1 MADGIVTT
9 LLENIQINLQDTDN
23 YSAIAN
29 ALKAVEIRGEFALLE
44 KQATYAVI
52 VPGEPDPL
60 YDTVTFSCF
69 WQPVTVYL
77 VLRRL
82 KNKTGDRTLLGTDS
96 VNGLDTMV
104 KDARQA
110 LNRSSPYYNGKPS
123 SSYTE
128 QAGIAE
134 TRFDGVDY
142 MGEEDA
148 EGKRPA
154 NVAALTIS
162 FLCADTR

>member
-1 MADGIVTT
+1 LADGIVTT
-9 LLENIQINLQDTDN
+9 LLENIKINLQDTTN
-23 YSAIAN
+23 YNAIAGV
-29 ALKAVEIRGEFALLE
+29 LKAVEIRGEFALLE

-52 VPGEPDPL
+52 VPGDPEHL
-60 YDTVTFSCF
+60 YDTVTFTCF
-69 WQPVTVYL
+69 WQPVTVY
-77 VLRRL
+77 VVMRRL
-82 KNKTGDRTLLGTDS
+82 KNKTGDRTLLGTAT

-110 LNRSSPYYNGKPS
+110 LNRSSPYYNDKPS

-128 QAGIAE
+128 QTGISE
-134 TRFDGVDY
+134 VRFDGVEY

-154 NVAALTIS
+154 NVAALTLAY
-162 FLCADTR
+162 LCADTR